1 MLPFFFNISALICK
15 SMKKIN
21 IFIVLSIISSCSG
34 GSSNIVENDSNIP
47 GNDLNSVNETCVDT
61 SRKGVDKC
69 DLIHDNRNRFYYF
82 YVPDNLE
89 TNQSIPILFAFHGY
103 GSSALRHLGYT
114 NYMPIADRNNFIVVY
129 PQGESTST
137 LSAHWNVGGW
147 TSKSPVK
154 DLEFV
159 ETVIDL
165 LKDKIPIDETR
176 IYSSGMSNGGYMG
189 YHLACNLSN
198 KFAAIASV
206 TGSMTTSTYDNCS
219 PSHPTPI
226 LQVHGLLDYVVPY
239 NGNTGSKSI
248 PDVMNYWSNY
258 NSCNSDPDTLIKYDN
273 YALIRYETYVNCL
286 NNVNVKLILH
296 PTMDHTWPSIN
307 SHNIS
312 ASNEIWEF
320 VSQFNTYGLIN

>member
-1 MLPFFFNISALICK
+1 
-15 SMKKIN
+15 MKITN
-21 IFIVLSIISSCSG
+21 IFVALLIISSCGG
-34 GSSNIVENDSNIP
+34 GSSNVTENDSSIP
-47 GNDLNSVNETCVDT
+47 GNDLNPVNETCVDT
-61 SRKGVDKC
+61 SRNGVDKC
-69 DLIHDNRNRFYYF
+69 DLTHDNRNRFYYL
-82 YVPDNLE
+82 YVPDNLD

-114 NYMPIADRNNFIVVY
+114 NYIPIADRNNFIVVY

-165 LKDKIPIDETR
+165 LKDKLPIDETR

-226 LQVHGLLDYVVPY
+226 LQIHGLLDFVVPY
-239 NGNTGSKSI
+239 NGNSGSKSI
-248 PDVMNYWSNY
+248 PDV
-258 NSCNSDPDTLIKYDN
+258 
-273 YALIRYETYVNCL
+273 
-286 NNVNVKLILH
+286 
-296 PTMDHTWPSIN
+296 
-307 SHNIS
+307 
-312 ASNEIWEF
+312 
-320 VSQFNTYGLIN
+320 

>member
-165 LKDKIPIDETR
+165 LKDKLPIDETR

-226 LQVHGLLDYVVPY
+226 LQIHGLLDYVVPY

-248 PDVMNYWSNY
+248 PDVMSYWSNY
-258 NSCNSDPDTLIKYDN
+258 NSCNSDPDTLVKYDN
-273 YALIRYETYVNCL
+273 YALIRYETYANCL
-286 NNVNVKLILH
+286 NNVSVKLILH

-320 VSQFNTYGLIN
+320 VSQFNLYGLIN

>member
-1 MLPFFFNISALICK
+1 
-15 SMKKIN
+15 MKITN
-21 IFIVLSIISSCSG
+21 IFVALLIISSCGG
-34 GSSNIVENDSNIP
+34 GSSNVTENDSSIP
-47 GNDLNSVNETCVDT
+47 GNDLNPVNETCVDT
-61 SRKGVDKC
+61 SRNGVDKC
-69 DLIHDNRNRFYYF
+69 DLTHDNRNRFYYL
-82 YVPDNLE
+82 YVPDNLD

-114 NYMPIADRNNFIVVY
+114 NYIPIADRNNFIVVY

-154 DLEFV
+154 DIEFV

-165 LKDKIPIDETR
+165 LKDKLPIDETR

-226 LQVHGLLDYVVPY
+226 LQIHGLLDFVVPY
-239 NGNTGSKSI
+239 NGNSGSKSI

-258 NSCNSDPDTLIKYDN
+258 SSCNSDPDTLIKYDN

-286 NNVNVKLILH
+286 NDINVKLILH

-312 ASNEIWEF
+312 ASNEVWEF
-320 VSQFNTYGLIN
+320 VSQFNLYGLIN